1 MQMEEFT
8 ESEALQKFREDVK
21 KLEDYIRAQKLKLKE
36 EKILLRAREVEEQL
50 ARVGQGTHTRHARGI
65 DHYASKPW
73 DVWEL
78 TDRSSKEYT
87 YVGRFG
93 SIGEIAKVYNKNYY
107 SVWQMK
113 NRWEKLKE
121 NYILNPNKRSILLRI
136 EPVI

>member
-21 KLEDYIRAQKLKLKE
+21 KLENYIREKSLILKE
-36 EKILLRAREVEEQL
+36 EKILLRAREVEEKL

-65 DHYASKPW
+65 DHYASKLW

-78 TDRSSKEYT
+78 TDRSSKKYT

>member
-1 MQMEEFT
+1 MEEFT

-21 KLEDYIRAQKLKLKE
+21 KLEDYIREKKLILKE
-36 EKILLRAREVEEQL
+36 EKILLRAREVEEKL

-65 DHYASKPW
+65 DHYASKLW

-78 TDRSSKEYT
+78 VDRSSREYT

-121 NYILNPNKRSILLRI
+121 DELLNPSKRAIQLRI

>member
-1 MQMEEFT
+1 MEEFT

-21 KLEDYIRAQKLKLKE
+21 KLEDYIREKKLILKE
-36 EKILLRAREVEEQL
+36 EKILLRAREVEEKL

-65 DHYASKPW
+65 DHYASKSW

-136 EPVI
+136 EPAI

>member
-1 MQMEEFT
+1 MELVMT
-8 ESEALQKFREDVK
+8 GESENLKKLRHNVQ
-21 KLEDYIRAQKLKLKE
+21 KLEDYIRTQRLKLKE
-36 EKILLRAREVEEQL
+36 EKAQLRAREVEEKL

-78 TDRSSKEYT
+78 VDRSSREYT

-93 SIGEIAKVYNKNYY
+93 SIGEIAEVYSKNYY

-121 NYILNPNKRSILLRI
+121 DELLNPSKRAIQLRI

>member
-1 MQMEEFT
+1 MT
-8 ESEALQKFREDVK
+8 GESENLKKLRHDVQ
-21 KLEDYIRAQKLKLKE
+21 KLEDYIRAQRLKLKE
-36 EKILLRAREVEEQL
+36 EKIQLRAREVEEKL

-78 TDRSSKEYT
+78 IDRPSREYR

-93 SIGEIAKVYNKNYY
+93 SIGEIAQVYNKDYY

-113 NRWEKLKE
+113 NRWEKLKVQE
-121 NYILNPNKRSILLRI
+121 PSRRAIQLRI